1 MDDDLALRPQSI
13 PDPPRRT
20 WPPEWALP
28 LLGNTSLR
36 QSRTPDPSPSL
47 QGICEAEP
55 GTSFCLHSSTS
66 RPQLL
71 ASSATVPP
79 EPAVYPSLPN
89 TRPQSLNSV
98 NSTCGRRTYDPEWKP
113 SRSRSW
119 SPCSRLGQSLHSR
132 TACQKPN
139 AGWCNS
145 CGQQISSRTRTGASS
160 PFRERYSTQEHT
172 PTSTNLPTNQVVVSA
187 VTTEVE
193 AEDVEI
199 SAGVDHDQGH
209 CRMAENRDFSHGS
222 GLAGERLSDSLT
234 EQSATLSS
242 IEQETVGR
250 APQFYHGAYPGAP
263 CPRGYRAD
271 NDTTDVRFPYS
282 SSPEEERQTAH
293 DLKSKE
299 TKPECYRSSLP
310 IREPR
315 YPPREPPPRR
325 LVQLPRPEEW
335 VLPPTS
341 TQRFSDIPW
350 IPVRRKLLPV
360 PCSTVRLIRKPVGIY
375 ESHEGS
381 TQAHQDD
388 YGMSSDNIRRRLVA
402 DCCEPATVR
411 RNSGT
416 GMRAVPEA
424 TAKRQHGEIY
434 YHSNPKDIV
443 SGNDPRHDG
452 QPHIGQ
458 GSSRQNEE
466 HPQSDQPVIADGQE
480 GACASEGGCAC
491 CRTDYS
497 SDEGHRPCPSHAS
510 RSIQGPR
517 CSPQLVCDRIPF
529 APGSN
534 RPQPFLGADS
544 ELEWQ
549 PLIDSRPRYYRD
561 DRRIGL
567 RLGHDHVERY
577 DGTRFLVKT
586 SDHAYNREGAD
597 SSPPSTTHTP
607 KSRAP
612 ACPEQHHI
620 GEVGQHSHRVSAQ
633 QARRQIR
640 STDDGNTSYQRSNKG
655 HQGNHHRAA
664 HTRRP
669 EFGSRSPQS
678 HEGPQQLVS
687 EPIDLH
693 YDQQG
698 TGPARHRSLCELT
711 EYAASPVQLPM
722 VRRRDR
728 SSERATAELDRD
740 HQLCQ
745 PAVSSSAEG
754 SAAHRAPGR
763 DCDRDC
769 SHMADSTLVPDFD
782 ADGSCATNDNTESP
796 SVISGSIEPSFSTAR
811 AAQESEV
818 GPRRMEGLWRQ
829 QAAPSIPDNVL
840 QLMCASVAPETLAR
854 YQQII
859 VSLTNYCGGIHC
871 LDAASV
877 SGFLEFTT
885 RSTERPEATLRL
897 ARAAISFLAD
907 LQGRPAPDAAVV
919 RRVHT
924 ALVATRTTKP
934 RQATP
939 VADVS
944 MLVTYLK
951 DLGSTE
957 ELPINE
963 LRQKAIT
970 LLSITAFCR
979 PSDLACVARPSV
991 LPDTA
996 RGTTNLSVCSRFR
1009 MDSIKWLDEGAE
1021 LVFFGSKADKGMS
1034 GNTVLIERASD
1045 PDICPITTLKA
1056 YINATATARLSVDD
1070 QPVFI
1075 SLKKP
1080 YKGLSSSA
1088 IAQILSQV
1096 LKDSGQQQGVTARSI
1111 RPTGARKAI
1120 EQGVEATVVQR
1131 RGRWK
1136 SSDVFHRHYAGV
1148 TGPATDAVLNN

>member
-1 MDDDLALRPQSI
+1 M
-13 PDPPRRT
+13 
-20 WPPEWALP
+20 
-28 LLGNTSLR
+28 
-36 QSRTPDPSPSL
+36 
-47 QGICEAEP
+47 
-55 GTSFCLHSSTS
+55 
-66 RPQLL
+66 
-71 ASSATVPP
+71 
-79 EPAVYPSLPN
+79 
-89 TRPQSLNSV
+89 
-98 NSTCGRRTYDPEWKP
+98 
-113 SRSRSW
+113 
-119 SPCSRLGQSLHSR
+119 
-132 TACQKPN
+132 
-139 AGWCNS
+139 
-145 CGQQISSRTRTGASS
+145 
-160 PFRERYSTQEHT
+160 
-172 PTSTNLPTNQVVVSA
+172 
-187 VTTEVE
+187 
-193 AEDVEI
+193 EI

-209 CRMAENRDFSHGS
+209 CRMAENWDFSHGS
-222 GLAGERLSDSLT
+222 GLARERLSDSLT

-310 IREPR
+310 IRESR

-443 SGNDPRHDG
+443 SGNDSRHDR

-466 HPQSDQPVIADGQE
+466 HPQSDQPFIADGQE
-480 GACASEGGCAC
+480 GACASESGCSC

-510 RSIQGPR
+510 R
-517 CSPQLVCDRIPF
+517 
-529 APGSN
+529 
-534 RPQPFLGADS
+534 
-544 ELEWQ
+544 
-549 PLIDSRPRYYRD
+549 
-561 DRRIGL
+561 
-567 RLGHDHVERY
+567 
-577 DGTRFLVKT
+577 
-586 SDHAYNREGAD
+586 
-597 SSPPSTTHTP
+597 
-607 KSRAP
+607 
-612 ACPEQHHI
+612 
-620 GEVGQHSHRVSAQ
+620 
-633 QARRQIR
+633 
-640 STDDGNTSYQRSNKG
+640 
-655 HQGNHHRAA
+655 
-664 HTRRP
+664 
-669 EFGSRSPQS
+669 
-678 HEGPQQLVS
+678 
-687 EPIDLH
+687 
-693 YDQQG
+693 
-698 TGPARHRSLCELT
+698 
-711 EYAASPVQLPM
+711 
-722 VRRRDR
+722 
-728 SSERATAELDRD
+728 
-740 HQLCQ
+740 
-745 PAVSSSAEG
+745 
-754 SAAHRAPGR
+754 
-763 DCDRDC
+763 
-769 SHMADSTLVPDFD
+769 
-782 ADGSCATNDNTESP
+782 
-796 SVISGSIEPSFSTAR
+796 
-811 AAQESEV
+811 
-818 GPRRMEGLWRQ
+818 
-829 QAAPSIPDNVL
+829 
-840 QLMCASVAPETLAR
+840 
-854 YQQII
+854 
-859 VSLTNYCGGIHC
+859 
-871 LDAASV
+871 
-877 SGFLEFTT
+877 
-885 RSTERPEATLRL
+885 
-897 ARAAISFLAD
+897 
-907 LQGRPAPDAAVV
+907 
-919 RRVHT
+919 
-924 ALVATRTTKP
+924 TKP

-970 LLSITAFCR
+970 LLSVTAFCR

-1009 MDSIKWLDEGAE
+1009 MDSIKWIDEGAE

-1075 SLKKP
+1075 TLKKP

-1120 EQGVEATVVQR
+1120 DQGVEATVVQR

-1136 SSDVFHRHYAGV
+1136 SSDAFHRHYAGV

>member
-28 LLGNTSLR
+28 SLGNTSLR
-36 QSRTPDPSPSL
+36 QARTPDPSPSL
-47 QGICEAEP
+47 QGICEVEP
-55 GTSFCLHSSTS
+55 GTSFCLRSSTS

-98 NSTCGRRTYDPEWKP
+98 NSNCGRRTYDPEWKP

-193 AEDVEI
+193 AEDV
-199 SAGVDHDQGH
+199 
-209 CRMAENRDFSHGS
+209 
-222 GLAGERLSDSLT
+222 
-234 EQSATLSS
+234 
-242 IEQETVGR
+242 
-250 APQFYHGAYPGAP
+250 
-263 CPRGYRAD
+263 
-271 NDTTDVRFPYS
+271 
-282 SSPEEERQTAH
+282 
-293 DLKSKE
+293 
-299 TKPECYRSSLP
+299 
-310 IREPR
+310 
-315 YPPREPPPRR
+315 
-325 LVQLPRPEEW
+325 
-335 VLPPTS
+335 
-341 TQRFSDIPW
+341 
-350 IPVRRKLLPV
+350 
-360 PCSTVRLIRKPVGIY
+360 
-375 ESHEGS
+375 
-381 TQAHQDD
+381 
-388 YGMSSDNIRRRLVA
+388 
-402 DCCEPATVR
+402 
-411 RNSGT
+411 
-416 GMRAVPEA
+416 
-424 TAKRQHGEIY
+424 
-434 YHSNPKDIV
+434 
-443 SGNDPRHDG
+443 
-452 QPHIGQ
+452 
-458 GSSRQNEE
+458 
-466 HPQSDQPVIADGQE
+466 
-480 GACASEGGCAC
+480 
-491 CRTDYS
+491 
-497 SDEGHRPCPSHAS
+497 
-510 RSIQGPR
+510 
-517 CSPQLVCDRIPF
+517 
-529 APGSN
+529 
-534 RPQPFLGADS
+534 
-544 ELEWQ
+544 
-549 PLIDSRPRYYRD
+549 
-561 DRRIGL
+561 
-567 RLGHDHVERY
+567 
-577 DGTRFLVKT
+577 
-586 SDHAYNREGAD
+586 
-597 SSPPSTTHTP
+597 
-607 KSRAP
+607 
-612 ACPEQHHI
+612 
-620 GEVGQHSHRVSAQ
+620 
-633 QARRQIR
+633 
-640 STDDGNTSYQRSNKG
+640 
-655 HQGNHHRAA
+655 
-664 HTRRP
+664 
-669 EFGSRSPQS
+669 
-678 HEGPQQLVS
+678 
-687 EPIDLH
+687 
-693 YDQQG
+693 
-698 TGPARHRSLCELT
+698 
-711 EYAASPVQLPM
+711 VQLPM

-763 DCDRDC
+763 SCDRDC

-782 ADGSCATNDNTESP
+782 ADGSCATNDNPESP

-944 MLVTYLK
+944 MLVTYPK

-1009 MDSIKWLDEGAE
+1009 MDSIKWIDEGAE
-1021 LVFFGSKADKGMS
+1021 LVFFGSKADKGMP

-1045 PDICPITTLKA
+1045 PDFCPITTLKA

-1075 SLKKP
+1075 TLKKP